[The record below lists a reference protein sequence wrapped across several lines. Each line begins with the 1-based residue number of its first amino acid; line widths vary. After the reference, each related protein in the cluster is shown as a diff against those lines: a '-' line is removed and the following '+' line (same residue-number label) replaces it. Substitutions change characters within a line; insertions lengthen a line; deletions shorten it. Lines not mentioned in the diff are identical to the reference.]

1 MRRVV
6 AVLPVLLLLVA
17 APWILADQ
25 PETGR
30 ALERLRSTAPGRV
43 ESERSPGGDRTRTL
57 RGDLTRPS
65 AAAPRDIATLFLS
78 ENADL
83 FGMRSGLADLRLAR
97 VKESPGGRHLR
108 FQQTY
113 RGLPVFDRGAG
124 VHVSRDGRV
133 VLVHNDYVPAIDI
146 SVEPGRSAAEAVR
159 ALARDTTPELGI
171 FAGPVPGG
179 PERVAPRLAYRLT
192 LRTDSPFGV
201 VESILDARTGAVLR
215 SRSLVQDSHI
225 TGRGQVFD
233 PNPVNTLGD
242 TTLRDNGNA
251 DSPAFAP
258 AYRIVNLP
266 NLSRPFLDRYGEV
279 MLNGP
284 YVRVTD
290 LIERPFLSAVSS
302 PTGDFLFTRDRLE
315 FENVMVYFHTDRG
328 QRYVQSLGFTDID
341 NRPIRVDPHGLNGAD
356 NSHYVALP
364 IGSGW
369 IAFGQGGVDDA
380 EDADVI
386 LHEYGHSIQDNSNPG
401 AYSFL
406 GETGAQGEGFG
417 DYWAFTNGPTGP
429 GAFDPACIG
438 EWDFSG
444 ICLRRVDGTK
454 HYPEDI
460 VHEVHAD
467 GEIWSSALHE
477 IHETIGRETTDAI
490 ILESHLLVPMF
501 PMFCEGA
508 HALRDADDLLHGGA
522 NRAAIGA
529 ATARRGIAGDFVVA
543 HLAVSR
549 EGADTD
555 VVHFEIANQGRCSVG
570 GATHS
575 VRQVCSPGQDPVEA
589 GGVSTDTLPP
599 QGSAAFDLRILSVEP
614 GCVYTVTADIGNAE
628 IETHEENNVAVSA
641 P

>member
-6 AVLPVLLLLVA
+6 SVLPLLLVLIA
-17 APWILADQ
+17 ASPSLAD
-25 PETGR
+25 PSGPDR
-30 ALERLRSTAPGRV
+30 ALQRLRSTAPGRV
-43 ESERSPGGDRTRTL
+43 ETERSPGGERTRTL
-57 RGDLTRPS
+57 RGDLTPPS
-65 AAAPRDIATLFLS
+65 AAAPRDIATRFLS

-83 FGMRSGLADLRLAR
+83 FRMRTDLTDLQLAR
-97 VKESPGGRHLR
+97 VKESPAGRHFR
-108 FQQTY
+108 FEQTY
-113 RGLPVFDRGAG
+113 RGLPVFDRGAD

-133 VLVHNDYVPAIDI
+133 VLVHNDYVPPIDLP
-146 SVEPGRSAAEAVR
+146 SEPRRSAAAAAR
-159 ALARDTTPELGI
+159 ALAPDAPPELGI
-171 FAGPVPGG
+171 FAGPVPDG
-179 PERVAPRLAYRLT
+179 PEIQAPRLAYRLT
-192 LRTDSPFGV
+192 VRTDSPFDV
-201 VESILDARTGAVLR
+201 VETILDATTGAVLR
-215 SRSLVQDSHI
+215 RRGLVQDSHV

-242 TTLRDNGNA
+242 TTLRDDGNA

-258 AYRIVNLP
+258 AYRIVDLP
-266 NLSRPFLDRYGEV
+266 NLGRAFLDRFGSV

-284 YVRVTD
+284 FVRVTD
-290 LIERPFLSAVSS
+290 LIERPFLPAVSS
-302 PTGDFLFTRDRLE
+302 PGGDFLFARDHVE
-315 FENVMVYFHTDRG
+315 FESVMVYFHIDRG
-328 QRYVQSLGFTDID
+328 QRYIQSLGFTEVD

-364 IGSGW
+364 IGGGY

-401 AYSFL
+401 AYSFP

-429 GAFDPACIG
+429 GAFDPACIA

-444 ICLRRVDGTK
+444 TCLRRVDGTK

-460 VHEVHAD
+460 VREVHAD

-490 ILESHLLVPMF
+490 VLQSHLLVPLF
-501 PMFCEGA
+501 PTFCEGA
-508 HALRDADDLLHGGA
+508 RALRDADGLLHGGA

-529 ATARRGIAGDFVVA
+529 ATSRRGIAGDFAVA
-543 HLAVSR
+543 GLSVSR

-555 VVHFEIANQGRCSVG
+555 LVHFAIANQGRCAL
-570 GATHS
+570 GAADHT
-575 VRQVCSPGQDPVEA
+575 VRQVCPPGLEPA
-589 GGVSTDTLPP
+589 GVGEVSTDTLPP
-599 QGSAAFDLRILSVEP
+599 GISAAFDLRVAALEP
-614 GCVYTVTADIGNAE
+614 GCVYTVTADAGNAE
-628 IETHEENNVAVSA
+628 IETNEENNTAVSG